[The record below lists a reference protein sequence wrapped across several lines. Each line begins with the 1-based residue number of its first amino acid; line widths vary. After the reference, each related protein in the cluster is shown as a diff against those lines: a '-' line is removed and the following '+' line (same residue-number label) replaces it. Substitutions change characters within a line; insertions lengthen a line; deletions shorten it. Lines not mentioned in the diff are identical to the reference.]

1 MIRSKKFIAF
11 LLGVAVLAAK
21 DLIGIDPDTAT
32 KIVGIVGT
40 YLLGQGFSDGMTGG
54 LTSSLPG
61 TPQWTP
67 PFDKAQGPPGAGPP
81 NG

>member
-1 MIRSKKFIAF
+1 MPAALHSKKFIAF
-11 LLGVAVLAAK
+11 LIAVAVLAMK
-21 DLIGIDPDTAT
+21 NFLGIDEATAT
-32 KIVGIVGT
+32 KIAGIIGA

-67 PFDKAQGPPGAGPP
+67 GAGSP
-81 NG
+81 NA